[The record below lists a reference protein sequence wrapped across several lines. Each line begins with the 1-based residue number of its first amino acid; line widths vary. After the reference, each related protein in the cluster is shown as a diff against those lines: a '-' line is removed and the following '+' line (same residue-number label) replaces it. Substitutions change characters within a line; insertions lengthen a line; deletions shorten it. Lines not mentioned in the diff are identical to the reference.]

1 MQGSLPTPTVHSCF
15 FRMFRRGDYT
25 GEVRRRLRAEL
36 SSLGEGVRACAEE
49 ITRNG
54 LPARAIA
61 PLLRVARGPSPSLP
75 QLKPLVS
82 YNAAFR
88 AKPDRHCEHPLQL
101 CTHHRDSPEHFAH
114 TQKRQEF
121 SHSAQAELHCL
132 SRAECTESWPTL
144 VGGKVLFLHG
154 SKCSCCFLQAAG
166 KQQGIYGR
174 DDVYFVVSGHLVPE
188 SIDDLPVSG
197 VFYRRAPRF

>member
-1 MQGSLPTPTVHSCF
+1 MLNYSGGFELAHALPELVPTNIPVEGSRSPGYTVVGHITTDKVTSGTRKAAYPHQRFTPVF
-15 FRMFRRGDYT
+15 FRMFRRGDFT
-25 GEVRRRLRAEL
+25 GEVRRKLRAEL

-88 AKPDRHCEHPLQL
+88 AKPDRHCEPLQL
-101 CTHHRDSPEHFAH
+101 CTHHGDSPEHSAH

-121 SHSAQAELHCL
+121 SHSAQAYIT
-132 SRAECTESWPTL
+132 A
-144 VGGKVLFLHG
+144 
-154 SKCSCCFLQAAG
+154 
-166 KQQGIYGR
+166 
-174 DDVYFVVSGHLVPE
+174 
-188 SIDDLPVSG
+188 
-197 VFYRRAPRF
+197 